1 MSGNAKA
8 LRDGIVL
15 TTILAMIFTVWPALD
30 LWVSGLFYSESHGF
44 WLGKVDVIQNLRKAI
59 WSLILLT
66 LFFSLAALIFSKV
79 VRTTTPRL
87 DKVWEVIVLTYLLGP
102 ALLVNAI
109 LKEHWGRARPSTIT
123 EFGGPR
129 DFTPALIPTDQC
141 ATNCSFVS
149 GEGAGATAML
159 IALLLI
165 LRNMVPGRYTR
176 AATLAAFIIAGIGM
190 SLRVIMGR
198 HFFSDTILAALFVTL
213 IALAI
218 LQLKRYRTIRLF

>member
-1 MSGNAKA
+1 MSNNTKA

-15 TTILAMIFTVWPALD
+15 TAILAMIFTVWPALD
-30 LWVSGLFYSESHGF
+30 LWVSGLFYSEGHGF

-66 LFFSLAALIFSKV
+66 LFFSLAALIFSKI

-123 EFGGPR
+123 EFGGTR
-129 DFTPALIPTDQC
+129 DFTPALIPSDQC

-149 GEGAGATAML
+149 GEGAGSTALL
-159 IALLLI
+159 IAILLI
-165 LRNMVPGRYTR
+165 VRNMAPGRYTR
-176 AATLAAFIIAGIGM
+176 HVTIAAFIIAGMGL
-190 SLRVIMGR
+190 SFRVLMGR
-198 HFFSDTILAALFVTL
+198 HFLSDTILAALFVTL
-213 IALAI
+213 IALTI
-218 LQLKRYRTIRLF
+218 LQLKRYRNIRLF